1 MLIGG
6 KQEHLTWLATGP
18 LFWFLEDFLFTI
30 SFLSVV
36 GLSTTISSMFSSHS
50 SSSSSSWTSNSSKT
64 LIGVLSTLLISSL
77 SSFGTSM
84 DPEARE
90 RPFSSGEAELFL
102 LTVAIECETEFVLV
116 STSDS

>member
-1 MLIGG
+1 MGG
-6 KQEHLTWLATGP
+6 KQEHWTWLGTEHFGFLG
-18 LFWFLEDFLFTI
+18 LFLLAI
-30 SFLSVV
+30 SFLSA
-36 GLSTTISSMFSSHS
+36 GLSSSIASMFSSQS
-50 SSSSSSWTSNSSKT
+50 TKSSSSWTSSSSKT

-90 RPFSSGEAELFL
+90 RPFSSGDAELFL
-102 LTVAIECETEFVLV
+102 LTVAMECETEFVLV